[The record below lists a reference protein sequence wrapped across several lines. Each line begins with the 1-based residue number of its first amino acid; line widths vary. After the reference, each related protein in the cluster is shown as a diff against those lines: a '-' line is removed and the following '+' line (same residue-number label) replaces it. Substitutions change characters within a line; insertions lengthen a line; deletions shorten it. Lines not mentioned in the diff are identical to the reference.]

1 MSTSPDSDGIL
12 LDAYASQRCP
22 VRLQNSF
29 DSTLR
34 SLPRRPRSEAD
45 QRRIDAGLAHE
56 HRVLSRLEQVLGT
69 SLVRVGDLSRS
80 EAQEATR
87 GALEEGAE
95 VIADAWLPADR
106 LGHRV
111 GRPDLLIRSETG
123 YVPVEIKLHLLTN
136 PGRGSLSSSSLEDPS
151 PDRSFSVPDRRLR
164 KGATWFN
171 DALQLVHYRRML
183 EALEITVNPSFLG
196 GVIDGSGAL
205 WWIPINATA
214 PHSGVTV
221 VTAYDERFSELVS
234 LATKTIEW
242 DRDRRRPRPRQ
253 PWWHK
258 ECERCPYEEVCYDEL
273 ASHDDVSLV
282 RWMSEQ
288 TVSAL
293 KAHGIETR
301 AALAS
306 LDLDVIDLA
315 EALGDTSMPM
325 PDLLAELAEHAPDE
339 LLADLVGPRMGV
351 RRRLDTA
358 QMVTVHDLQRRDATS
373 LALAGNIR
381 DLGRLVRRARAFM
394 AGGILRSVAAEE
406 IDARRADVEVD
417 VDMESY
423 EHATYLWGA
432 LVTVRPGLDLEGVP
446 SGYRAFVTFDPLDA
460 EAETEL
466 FAQFWEWMMSI
477 RTAVRAQ
484 GRTFRAFCFWRAA
497 EEGQMRRAIRSDRD
511 DLPKE
516 RHLQRFFS
524 STEWVDLHELA
535 AAQLLT
541 EGPLGLKVLAHRA
554 GFEWRDE
561 DPSGEASIG
570 WYEEAT
576 NENSESAR
584 ARLLAYNEDDVRA
597 TRALRDWLDGPVRT
611 LPHLNDPLKQI
622 TRP

>member
-183 EALEITVNPSFLG
+183 EALKLTVNPSFLG